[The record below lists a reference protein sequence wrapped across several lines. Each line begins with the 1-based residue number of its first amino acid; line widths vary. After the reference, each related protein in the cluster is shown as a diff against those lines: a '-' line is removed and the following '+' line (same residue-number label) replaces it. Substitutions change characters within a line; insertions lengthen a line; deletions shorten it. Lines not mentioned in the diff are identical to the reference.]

1 MTLRVA
7 FVGGC
12 PPPGRSPEGGVEIA
26 TSRLAL
32 ALAEAGV
39 EVTAIAPGQPG
50 GAEAEPAGIVRIP
63 VDMRLSLLRGLRP
76 WRRAVASALRDLE
89 PAIVHAHGLIESGI
103 AAIDAGVPSVVSVH
117 GNHAMDTRA
126 ARKDLGG
133 EARILLTRRLALRV
147 VRRADAVVS
156 VHPSPEVNLPARPA
170 RFVYIPTIVD
180 DAFRAEP
187 STPVAGRVLFC
198 GGARRIKGLDLLA
211 AAWPDIVAG
220 APGASLEIVGWPDG
234 EQLPAG
240 LDGARARGLASAH
253 EVAQAMAHAAVVVV
267 PSRFEV
273 APITLLEAWTA
284 GVPVVATRVGGVPA
298 LADGAAVLVEPD
310 PSAIAA
316 GLVAVLDGSAP
327 LAELVAEGHRRA
339 EAATATRVAQAHI
352 ELYEELVS

>member
-7 FVGGC
+7 FVGGY
-12 PPPGRSPEGGVEIA
+12 PPPGRPPTGGVEIA

-32 ALAEAGV
+32 ALVEAGV

-50 GAEAEPAGIVRIP
+50 GSETGPIRIVRIP
-63 VDMRLSLLRGLRP
+63 VNMQLSLLRGLKP
-76 WRRAVASALRDLE
+76 WRRAVAGALRELE
-89 PAIVHAHGLIESGI
+89 PAIVHAHGLVESGI

-126 ARKDLGG
+126 ARRDLGG
-133 EARILLTRRLALRV
+133 EVRILLTRRLALRV
-147 VRRADAVVS
+147 VRRADAIVS
-156 VHPSPEVNLPARPA
+156 VHPSPEISLPARPA
-170 RFVYIPTIVD
+170 RFVYLPTIVD
-180 DAFRAEP
+180 DAFRTELTSPLA
-187 STPVAGRVLFC
+187 ARVLFC

-211 AAWPDIVAG
+211 AAWPDVTAG
-220 APGASLEIVGWPDG
+220 IPGASLEIVGWPDA

-240 LDGARARGLASAH
+240 LDAARVRGFVPAH
-253 EVAQAMAHAAVVVV
+253 DLAQAMAQAAVVVI

-273 APITLLEAWTA
+273 APITLLEAWTV

-316 GLVAVLDGSAP
+316 GLLAVFDGKAPVA
-327 LAELVAEGHRRA
+327 EFVAEGRRRA
-339 EAATATRVAQAHI
+339 AAATATRVAQAHI
-352 ELYEELVS
+352 DLYDELVS

>member
-7 FVGGC
+7 FVGGY
-12 PPPGRSPEGGVEIA
+12 PPRGRPPEGGVEIA
-26 TSRLAL
+26 TSRLVL

-39 EVTAIAPGQPG
+39 EVTTIAPGQPG
-50 GAEAEPAGIVRIP
+50 GPEAEPARIVRLP

-76 WRRAVASALRDLE
+76 WRSAVAGALRDLE
-89 PAIVHAHGLIESGI
+89 PAIVHAHGLVESGI
-103 AAIDAGVPSVVSVH
+103 AAIDAGFPSVVSVH

-133 EARILLTRRLALRV
+133 EARVLLTRRLALRV

-156 VHPSPEVNLPARPA
+156 VHPSPEINLPARPT

-180 DAFRAEP
+180 DAFRSRQSSA
-187 STPVAGRVLFC
+187 VAGRVLFC

-211 AAWPDIVAG
+211 AAWPDIVAD
-220 APGASLEIVGWPDG
+220 APGASLQIVGWPDA
-234 EQLPAG
+234 EQLPDG
-240 LDGARARGLASAH
+240 LDGARVRGLASAH
-253 EVAQAMAHAAVVVV
+253 EVAQAMARAAVVVI

-273 APITLLEAWTA
+273 APITLLEAWSA

-298 LADGAAVLVEPD
+298 LAAGAAVLVEPD
-310 PSAIAA
+310 PSSIAA
-316 GLVAVLDGSAP
+316 GVVAVLAGAAP
-327 LAELVAEGHRRA
+327 VAELVAEGRRRS

-352 ELYEELVS
+352 DLYEDLVS